1 LVDEAWTDRD
11 LIAAGWHE
19 VDLDWER
26 LTLEALADLG
36 EGREQEAF
44 EAIRKALFVARTHF
58 AKGDPRLAASLTNQ
72 AAALAA
78 TDPPAATGVVV
89 KAALE
94 AWGDC
99 DAAVAGMTPPR
110 RARSS
115 LFHLRMEQRHRETY
129 SERWRDES
137 RRRLADVRTD
147 LAGAEALVLVGR
159 EEARERIALWQR
171 ERPPALDDSRK
182 LLAAVV
188 LLAARGA
195 RTHASEPPG
204 TRENGA
210 HASDRR
216 NETKPASF

>member
-11 LIAAGWHE
+11 LIAAGWRE
-19 VDLDWER
+19 ADLDWER
-26 LTLEALADLG
+26 HTLEALADLG
-36 EGREQEAF
+36 EGREQEALDG
-44 EAIRKALFVARTHF
+44 IRKALYVARTHF

-78 TDPPAATGVVV
+78 ADPPAATGVIV

-99 DAAVAGMTPPR
+99 EGAIAGMNPPR

-137 RRRLADVRTD
+137 QQRLADVR
-147 LAGAEALVLVGR
+147 AGFAEAEALMLVGR
-159 EEARERIALWQR
+159 AEARERIALWQR

-182 LLAAVV
+182 LLAAVI
-188 LLAARGA
+188 LLAARGPRA
-195 RTHASEPPG
+195 NASVSPG
-204 TRENGA
+204 TRETGG

-216 NETKPASF
+216 DETKPASF